1 MSDVRNETGSGKS
14 LLKMVSTSLAVVGVG
29 AVLYVIVSAA
39 AKPNA
44 THDLFDLRRGAMN
57 KLEVPGYPK
66 PKDVRMPGRDPGVSP
81 AAAPAPDLPVTGP
94 DGKAMKLKDLKG
106 KVVVLNLWATW
117 CAPCK
122 VEMPTLAKLQAAY
135 QTQPLKV
142 VALSADAP
150 DKAAEAKAFIGKNA
164 PLQPYLAGGSNIL
177 FKFQPAVAGLP
188 ATIIYDKKGVE
199 RARISGDADWN
210 SPEARKLVE
219 RLLAEPA

>member
-1 MSDVRNETGSGKS
+1 MSGVRNETGSGRS
-14 LLKMVSTSLAVVGVG
+14 LWKVLSTSVAAVGVG
-29 AVLYVIVSAA
+29 ACVYVIVSAA
-39 AKPNA
+39 AKPNP
-44 THDLFDLRRGAMN
+44 TTNLIDLRKGAMN
-57 KLEVPGYPK
+57 KLEVPGFPK
-66 PKDVRMPGRDPGVSP
+66 PRDVRMPGRDPGVSP
-81 AAAPAPDLPVTGP
+81 PSAPPPDIAVTGP
-94 DGKAMKLKDLKG
+94 DGKPVKIKDLKG

-135 QTQPLKV
+135 QTQPVKV

-150 DKAAEAKAFIGKNA
+150 DKAAEAKAFIAKNA

-177 FKFQPAVAGLP
+177 FKFQPTVAGLP

-210 SPEARKLVE
+210 SREARQIVE
-219 RLLAEPA
+219 RLLAEKG